1 MTKQLAEGHA
11 AGKWWS
17 QGLKQVVCDKNV
29 NSQASAQYFYSQTV
43 RNPSYVKVEGPEQ
56 IPSLPLPQV
65 TLPRALLRAGMTVCA
80 KRELE
85 RDEARKPEG
94 EAWEGAG
101 GASSP

>member
-1 MTKQLAEGHA
+1 MTKQLAEGHT

-17 QGLKQVVCDKNV
+17 QGLKQVVCYKNL
-29 NSQASAQYFYSQTV
+29 NSQASAQYFCSQTV

-65 TLPRALLRAGMTVCA
+65 TLPRALLRAGMTACA

-85 RDEARKPEG
+85 RDEARKP
-94 EAWEGAG
+94 
-101 GASSP
+101 